1 MYSFFYTNTFKKDFK
16 KCQKRSFDMSL
27 LKTVLD
33 ILQTEGEL
41 PPKYKSHTLIGNY
54 KNHWECHIK
63 PDWLLIWVF
72 NPEEKEIVLV
82 RTGTHS
88 DLF

>member
-16 KCQKRSFDMSL
+16 KCQKRSFDMNL
-27 LKTVLD
+27 LKTALD
-33 ILQTEGEL
+33 ILQIDGEL
-41 PPKYKSHTLIGNY
+41 PSKYKPHTLIGNY

-63 PDWLLIWVF
+63 PDWLLIWLQDDNELTLLF
-72 NPEEKEIVLV
+72 IN
-82 RTGTHS
+82 TGSHS